1 MTGEVLAST
10 TVRNR
15 RRLLPFLLLMYIVA
29 FLDRANIG
37 FAKMALQKAEGI
49 TALQYAWGAGLF
61 FLPYALCE
69 VPSNLLLK
77 KVGARV
83 WMARIMVSWGIIS
96 AAMIF
101 VRGAQ
106 SFYLLRI
113 LLGAAEAGFFPG
125 VIFYLTYWFPN
136 RERGKILGLFYL
148 GAPLALIIGA
158 PVSGLLLRLHGA
170 LGLESWQWLFL
181 TEGLAAVAV
190 GLCSLVFLPDGPE
203 KAGWLSATERSQ
215 LVLELAAEE
224 QARREHGP
232 SKLWTALKDPKLLH
246 FAIVYLLIQMAVYAV
261 VFYLP
266 ADLSVLMKHAGPVRI
281 GFLGAIP
288 WTCALIATAAIPGM
302 AARRGQNKS
311 FAVAAIVLSGIAGLF
326 YLTPHPAAA
335 IVALSVGAAG
345 LIAVQPI
352 FWTFPTGYL
361 SDRAAAGGIAAINA
375 IGAIGGFMA
384 PNVKAYADRFF
395 GSPRAGLYVLSGFAL
410 LTAVLI
416 ALLPRESEE
425 KPIFQQRSAADRVTS
440 AADIESL

>member
-1 MTGEVLAST
+1 MSGEVLAGTS
-10 TVRNR
+10 VRNR
-15 RRLLPFLLLMYIVA
+15 RRLIPFLLLMYIVA

-37 FAKMALQKAEGI
+37 FAKLALQQSAGI
-49 TALQYAWGAGLF
+49 SEMAYAWGAGLF

-69 VPSNLLLK
+69 VPSNLLMQR
-77 KVGARV
+77 VGARL
-83 WMARIMVSWGIIS
+83 WMARIMVSWGIVS

-101 VRGAQ
+101 VRGTQ

-125 VIFYLTYWFPN
+125 VILYLTYWFPG

-170 LGLESWQWLFL
+170 LGLQGWQWLFL

-190 GLCSLVFLPDGPE
+190 GLCSLVFLPDGPAT
-203 KAGWLSATERSQ
+203 AGWLSEAERTE
-215 LVLELAAEE
+215 LVEVLSAEE
-224 QARREHGP
+224 RERREHGP
-232 SKLWTALKDPKLLH
+232 SKLWTALRDPKLLH
-246 FAIVYLLIQMAVYAV
+246 FAVVYLLIQMAVYAV

-266 ADLSVLMKHAGPVRI
+266 ADLSLLMRHAGPVRI
-281 GFLGAIP
+281 GLLGAIP
-288 WTCALIATAAIPGM
+288 WTCALIATATIPGL
-302 AARRGQNKS
+302 AARRGQNKR
-311 FAVAAIVLSGIAGLF
+311 FAVAAIVLSAIAGLF
-326 YLTPHPAAA
+326 YLTPIPAAA

-345 LIAVQPI
+345 LIAMQPI

-361 SDRAAAGGIAAINA
+361 SDRAAAGGIAAVNA

-395 GSPRAGLYVLSGFAL
+395 GSPRAGLYVLSAFAL

-416 ALLPRESEE
+416 ALLPHETEQTRSLEPRPAED
-425 KPIFQQRSAADRVTS
+425 QRGSPAT
-440 AADIESL
+440 IEPL